1 MIDPMP
7 ELAIERRSARSSRPE
22 VALSLFLEAARER
35 LGVATLAVCDEL
47 GELVAGVGDAPG
59 FVAGLGFKVDAGQCE
74 RADIAT
80 WRLSVGERS
89 YVISSLGARLH
100 EDLGAAVRRILS

>member
-1 MIDPMP
+1 M
-7 ELAIERRSARSSRPE
+7 LERRTARSARPE

-47 GELVAGVGDAPG
+47 GELIAGVGDAPS
-59 FVAGLGFKVDAGQCE
+59 FIAGLGLKVDAGECE

-80 WRLSVGERS
+80 WRLAVGDRS
-89 YVISSLGARLH
+89 YVISSATAKSGERGRMHL
-100 EDLGAAVRRILS
+100 DLGDGVRRILS